1 MSSQSKIIKYL
12 RKQSIMNRVIK
23 ANGRIISPKLQKQ
36 DTLNLFEVII
46 EELETQDKSKIPR
59 NRQPD
64 LK

>member
-1 MSSQSKIIKYL
+1 
-12 RKQSIMNRVIK
+12 MNRVIK

-59 NRQPD
+59 NSQPD